1 MFYASSQSNSHNFI
15 PNKSYI
21 FFYGA
26 ISVCCILMILIK
38 ELFFVDI
45 IKLLLKK

>member
-1 MFYASSQSNSHNFI
+1 MFYASSQSNSHNFV

-21 FFYGA
+21 FYGA